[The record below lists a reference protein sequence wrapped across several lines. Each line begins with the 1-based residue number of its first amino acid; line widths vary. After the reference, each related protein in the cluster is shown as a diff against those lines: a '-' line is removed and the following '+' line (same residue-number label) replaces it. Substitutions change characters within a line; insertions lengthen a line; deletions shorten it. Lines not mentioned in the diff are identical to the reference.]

1 VGPCLKQQELIVEA
15 QSCLAQLSELMRA
28 AAAALENRHEN
39 LAHEI
44 DLQIE
49 LKFGEK
55 ERAMGKLQQH
65 REEHGC

>member
-1 VGPCLKQQELIVEA
+1 
-15 QSCLAQLSELMRA
+15 MRA
-28 AAAALENRHEN
+28 AAAALEHRHEN